1 MAKQLSI
8 DERFDALFKRI
19 DHLEEENEKLRNKV
33 DSLTNRLSKYET
45 HKNSLNSSMP
55 PSSDFPKQNRTNSLR
70 KSSGKKAGGQPGSK
84 GNTLKMVE
92 TPNRIENHQSNYCL
106 RCGSD
111 LSLLPVELIGKRQV
125 IDIPPI
131 EPIITEHRIYKRVC
145 ACGHCNQGNF
155 PNGVDTSVSY
165 GAGVQSLIAYLH
177 ARHYVP
183 IARTVEVLK
192 DIFHIPVSSGGICYL
207 LNKAKEKARP
217 AYEGIRQ
224 FVLSQPVIGGDET
237 SVNINGK
244 NYWAWTFQCS
254 KATYIAVHSSR
265 GTAAIND
272 IMPEGFENNTLV
284 SDCWASYFKNGA
296 MSHQICT
303 AHLQRDLN
311 YLAQKYPENTW
322 VERLAALIN
331 NAVGMHRNNN
341 LLQVKTDE
349 IYRSFDLL
357 LKEPATD
364 KNIKELKTFQKRM
377 VKYKDHI
384 FGFLDD
390 PAIPPDNNGSERA
403 IRNFKVKQKV
413 SGFFKS
419 KNGSDTYAILRSLI
433 DTAIKNGQNPY
444 FALKTLAYC

>member
-1 MAKQLSI
+1 MSKK
-8 DERFDALFKRI
+8 D
-19 DHLEEENEKLRNKV
+19 LENKV
-33 DSLTNRLSKYET
+33 DRLLNRIDFLIERIESLENENRALREELSKRNT
-45 HKNSLNSSMP
+45 KKNSKNSHMP
-55 PSSDFPKQNRTNSLR
+55 PSSDITKSNRTTSLR
-70 KSSGKKAGGQPGSK
+70 KSSGKKAGGQTGRK

-92 TPNRIENHQSNYCL
+92 APDIIKNHHSNYCL
-106 RCGSD
+106 HCGND
-111 LSLLPVELIGKRQV
+111 LSSISMELVGKRQV
-125 IDIPPI
+125 IDVPPI
-131 EPIITEHRIYKRVC
+131 EPVVTEHRIYKQVC
-145 ACGHCNQGNF
+145 TCGHYNQGTF
-155 PNGVDTSVSY
+155 PNGVDTPVSY
-165 GAGVQSLIAYLH
+165 GSGVQSLIAYLH

-183 IARTVEVLK
+183 VARTAEVLK

-207 LNKAKEKARP
+207 LNKAKEKATP
-217 AYEGIRQ
+217 VYEAIRQ
-224 FVLSQPVIGGDET
+224 FVLGQPVIGGDET

-244 NYWAWTFQCS
+244 NHWAWTFQCS

-265 GTAAIND
+265 GTAAINE
-272 IMPEGFENNTLV
+272 IMPEGFDKNTLV

-311 YLAQKYPENTW
+311 YLVQKFPKNKW
-322 VERLAALIN
+322 VQRLAALID

-341 LLQVKTDE
+341 LQQVKVGE
-349 IYRSFDLL
+349 IHCSFNLL
-357 LKEPATD
+357 LKEPVTD

-384 FGFLDD
+384 FGFLDN

-419 KNGSDTYAILRSLI
+419 KHGSDTYAVLRSLI
-433 DTAIKNGQNPY
+433 DTAIKNDQNPY
-444 FALKTLAYC
+444 LALKTLACC